1 MRKVQRDG
9 RSLDWLQRMYEG
21 LEYVL
26 EVLRRLISFIM
37 CIRNSYIRALDRV
50 IAQSSTR
57 PNNASALNSTM
68 KSKSLAPVL
77 KRSPWGNRRRITKK
91 KATICRILCMRDGRC
106 ANHINIF
113 RASRGWLSFGQ
124 YGHLNR
130 PPLHKRFSDSSAI
143 TCPHGIIIGGF
154 SSVACSLETGQTKM
168 EWNRYDGG
176 RGIST

>member
-26 EVLRRLISFIM
+26 EVLRRPVSFIM
-37 CIRNSYIRALDRV
+37 CIRNSYIRTLDRV

-77 KRSPWGNRRRITKK
+77 KRSPI
-91 KATICRILCMRDGRC
+91 
-106 ANHINIF
+106 
-113 RASRGWLSFGQ
+113 
-124 YGHLNR
+124 
-130 PPLHKRFSDSSAI
+130 PL
-143 TCPHGIIIGGF
+143 G
-154 SSVACSLETGQTKM
+154 
-168 EWNRYDGG
+168 
-176 RGIST
+176 